1 MRVSPP
7 SDQRD
12 LPASGAMR
20 PLTRRSV
27 FALCAGA
34 GVAVHIG
41 CAAKASAATLVR
53 VLAAEA
59 VWRDIALQIGG
70 DAVAVDCVMT
80 SADLDPH
87 LFEPT
92 PATARA
98 VSSAAVLIANGGG
111 YDAWMDRL
119 VDAGKNS
126 GARYIRISDVVGWR
140 EPGNTH
146 FWYDPAIV
154 RQAVGAIAS
163 AFSVRAGDAAPA
175 IAARTETL
183 LRDIDAI
190 AARIRVMRT
199 RFSGA
204 RVAATEPFLD
214 QLLNALGLDEAHAAF
229 QRSVMND
236 VEPGPADVAAF
247 ESDLRGGR
255 LRMLVYNA
263 QTVTPATTRLLSLAG
278 AARIP
283 TISVSETLPSKLRW
297 QDWMGGILDQIEHA
311 LSVDANRRPA

>member
-1 MRVSPP
+1 MRLFPL

-12 LPASGAMR
+12 LLAPDAVR
-20 PLTRRSV
+20 RLTRRRV
-27 FALCAGA
+27 FAVCAGA
-34 GVAVHIG
+34 GVATYAG
-41 CAAKASAATLVR
+41 CVEEVSAMTPVR
-53 VLAAEA
+53 ALTAEA
-59 VWRDIALQIGG
+59 VWRDIAVQIGG

-80 SADLDPH
+80 APELDPH

-98 VSSAAVLIANGGG
+98 VAAAAVLIANGGG

-126 GARYIRISDVVGWR
+126 GARYIRISDVIGWR
-140 EPGNTH
+140 EPDNTH
-146 FWYDPAIV
+146 FWYDPVIV
-154 RQAVGAIAS
+154 RQAAAAIAS
-163 AFSVRAGDAAPA
+163 AFSGYAGYAAPA
-175 IAARTETL
+175 IAARKEAL

-190 AARIRVMRT
+190 VARVRALRAK
-199 RFSGA
+199 FSGA

-214 QLLNALGLDEAHAAF
+214 RLLGALGLDEAHAEF

-247 ESDLRGGR
+247 ESDLRNGR

-283 TISVSETLPSKLRW
+283 TISVTETLPPKLRW
-297 QDWMGGILDQIEHA
+297 QDWMSGILDQIEQA
-311 LSVDANRRPA
+311 LSSNVNRRPA